1 MARKFTP
8 KAADVVI
15 DEPNVTGEDTE
26 VVAEETATEDV
37 VEKTE
42 TVDEVS
48 VTPDLVQK
56 PAMKMVR
63 ICPNQNHSC
72 VIGGTRYY
80 FKKDVQQNVPQ
91 DVKDVLN
98 KSGLL
103 KPL

>member
-8 KAADVVI
+8 KSADVII
-15 DEPNVTGEDTE
+15 DEPNVKGEDSE
-26 VVAEETATEDV
+26 VVTEDTTEDF

-42 TVDEVS
+42 TPDEVS